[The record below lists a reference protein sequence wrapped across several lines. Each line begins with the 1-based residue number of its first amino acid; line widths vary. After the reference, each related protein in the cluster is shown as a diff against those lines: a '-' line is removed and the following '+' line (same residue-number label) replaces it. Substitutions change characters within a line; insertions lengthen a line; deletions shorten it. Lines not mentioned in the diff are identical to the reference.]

1 MSLYVQHFF
10 PMIYR
15 LISYATGFV
24 KKTKRENK
32 TKTKRTK
39 LLKSWL
45 LILML

>member
-10 PMIYR
+10 SMIYR

-24 KKTKRENK
+24 KKTKR
-32 TKTKRTK
+32 TKP
-39 LLKSWL
+39 LKSWL